1 MRKTV
6 LITGASRGIGRQC
19 AIDLSYEYDVII
31 NYNKSEKEAIELLDL
46 LKKNGSN
53 SIMIKADVSDRNQ
66 VEDMI
71 GKIMSYYGRID
82 ALVNNAGI
90 ARQELFTEVKNDDM
104 KRMTDINLGGT
115 LNCTQAVLKQM
126 INKKSGK
133 IVNVSSVWGIC
144 GASCEVVYSATKAAI
159 IGFTKAL
166 AKEVSLSGITVNA
179 VAPGVILTDMCNF
192 DEETLEGLKEEIPL
206 GRIGKVNDVSGVV
219 KFLLSDAASYIT
231 GQVINV
237 SGGFVM

>member
-115 LNCTQAVLKQM
+115 LNCTQAVLKEM

-179 VAPGVILTDMCNF
+179 VAPGVIHTDMCSF

-206 GRIGKVNDVSGVV
+206 GRIGKANDVSGVV

>member
-1 MRKTV
+1 MAK
-6 LITGASRGIGRQC
+6 
-19 AIDLSYEYDVII
+19 
-31 NYNKSEKEAIELLDL
+31 KSTLNVRISLEIKH
-46 LKKNGSN
+46 
-53 SIMIKADVSDRNQ
+53 MIKTLYSSFD
-66 VEDMI
+66 I
-71 GKIMSYYGRID
+71 TITD
-82 ALVNNAGI
+82 AINIFLHQSILVCG
-90 ARQELFTEVKNDDM
+90 LP
-104 KRMTDINLGGT
+104 
-115 LNCTQAVLKQM
+115 LNLKQPRY
-126 INKKSGK
+126 N
-133 IVNVSSVWGIC
+133 
-144 GASCEVVYSATKAAI
+144 SATKAAI

-179 VAPGVILTDMCNF
+179 VAPGVIHTDMCNF

>member
-179 VAPGVILTDMCNF
+179 VAPGVIHTDMCNF
-192 DEETLEGLKEEIPL
+192 DDETLEGLKEEIPL